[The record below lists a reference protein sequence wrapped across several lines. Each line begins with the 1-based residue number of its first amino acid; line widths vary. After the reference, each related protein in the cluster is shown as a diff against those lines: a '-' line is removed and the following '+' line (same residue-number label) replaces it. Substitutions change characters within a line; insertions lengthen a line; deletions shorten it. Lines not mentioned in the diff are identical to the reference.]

1 MIGLPDAKKLMEDI
15 PNKIV
20 NYLGIVEDVNLLTE
34 GKKEYIE
41 IVVTPSTMREAICN
55 AIVHRDYMGVHT
67 QMKVYD
73 DCIMLWNEDKLP
85 EGINQEKLFAEH
97 ASQPRNRN
105 IANAF
110 YKAGFIETWGRGINK
125 IRQGLKKMGL
135 PEPKIENHISGTLIT
150 IYRNVG
156 VNGTNDTNHV
166 GNMSKTNVGNMSET
180 KLTERQ
186 RFILSIIKAN
196 PFVTGKEMSETLS
209 VTQRTIERD
218 LAAMQKAGII
228 RHEGKV
234 NAGVWVVLEKSQKKD

>member
-15 PNKIV
+15 HNKIV

-125 IRQGLKKMGL
+125 IRQGLKKKGL
-135 PEPKIENHISGTLIT
+135 PEPKIENHVSGTLIT

-156 VNGTNDTNHV
+156 VNGTNDTNNV
-166 GNMSKTNVGNMSET
+166 GNMSETNVGNMSET
-180 KLTERQ
+180 NLTERQ
-186 RFILSIIKAN
+186 RFILSSIKKN
-196 PFVTGKEMSETLS
+196 PLITGKEMSETLS

-218 LAAMQKAGII
+218 LSVMQKAGII

-234 NAGVWVVLEKSQKKD
+234 NAGVWVVLENTQNKD